1 MATTLQ
7 FLGAARSVTGSCFL
21 VQHDGRQVLVDCGLV
36 QGATEQVER
45 NWLPFP
51 FDPREV
57 DAVLLTHAH
66 LDHSGLVPRLVA
78 EGFQGRILTT
88 AVTKDLLPVLWEDYV
103 RLQGGDTQ
111 GPVRPRPRQSLGQ
124 RPRGKPTVRQ
134 ARLLYS
140 GKDVDQTLALCEAHP
155 YGAKFTVAPG
165 LDLRLTDAG
174 HILGSA
180 IIELWAGDLKLVFSG
195 DLGHRGKPIVRDPSP
210 VEEAQV
216 LVLESTYG
224 DRNHKNMA
232 DTTAE
237 LGQVLTETLSAGGTV
252 LMPVYAI
259 GRSQDI
265 LYMINQLSLQ
275 GALDRPRVFLDSP
288 MAIRAAGVYGRHL
301 EAFDEEATRLI
312 RHPPKNP
319 RAPRVRFTETGAAS
333 RGLARLRGVVIL
345 AGSGMCEGGRITD
358 HLTRH
363 LGDSRCCVVITGFQ
377 AEGTLGRQLV
387 DGATS
392 VRIRGKMIPV
402 KARIHTINGLSAH
415 ADQAG
420 LLDWVQAFRNPKP
433 RTFLVH
439 GEPEKMLILAAALAR
454 RHGISA
460 RMPGWRESVVL
471 TGSPRPTHPKGHGQA
486 APRKAVK
493 ATKPV

>member
-1 MATTLQ
+1 MTTLQ
-7 FLGAARSVTGSCFL
+7 FLGAARTVTGSCFL
-21 VQHDGRQVLVDCGLV
+21 VRHDGQQVLVDCGLV

-51 FDPREV
+51 FDPREL

-66 LDHSGLVPRLVA
+66 LDHSGLVPRLAA
-78 EGFQGRILTT
+78 EGFRGRILSTGI
-88 AVTKDLLPVLWEDYV
+88 TKDLLPVLWEDFV
-103 RLQGGDTQ
+103 RLLGRDKQNPGRSPQ
-111 GPVRPRPRQSLGQ
+111 REASARARPA
-124 RPRGKPTVRQ
+124 KPSVQQ
-134 ARLLYS
+134 ARPLYS
-140 GKDVDQTLALCEAHP
+140 GKDVDQALAHCEGHP
-155 YGAKFTVAPG
+155 YNAKFTVAPG
-165 LDLRLTDAG
+165 LETRFTDAG

-180 IIELWAGDLKLVFSG
+180 IIELWAGDIKLVFSG

-210 VEEAQV
+210 IEEAQV

-224 DRNHKNMA
+224 DRNHKSMA

-237 LGQVLTETLSAGGTV
+237 LGRVLTETLKAGGTV

-265 LYMINQLSLQ
+265 LYMINQLTLR
-275 GALDRPRVFLDSP
+275 GCLDRPRVFLDSP
-288 MAIRAAGVYGRHL
+288 MAIRAAEVYGRHL

-319 RAPRVRFTETGAAS
+319 RAPRVRFTETGAES

-363 LGDSRCCVVITGFQ
+363 LGDSRSCVVMTGFQ

-387 DGATS
+387 EGATS
-392 VRIRGKMIPV
+392 VRIRGKSFPV
-402 KARIHTINGLSAH
+402 KARVHTINGLSAH

-420 LLDWVQAFRNPKP
+420 LLGWVQQFRNPKP

-439 GEPEKMLILAAALAR
+439 GEPEKMVILAAALAR
-454 RHGISA
+454 RFGMSA
-460 RMPGWRESVVL
+460 GMPGWRETVPL
-471 TGSPRPTHPKGHGQA
+471 TASPRLPHKTGRDQA
-486 APRKAVK
+486 APEKVAKV
-493 ATKPV
+493 TKPA